1 MSSQSLSQ
9 NYSDEEL
16 ARVKASPVP
25 QHVAIIMDGNRR
37 WAKKQN
43 FTAVTNI
50 LKGHWQGASILSTIV
65 QAASDLGIKVLTV
78 FAFSTENWSRS
89 SQEIEFLFNVFE
101 TFLKENC
108 DEMIAKGVRFDTLGD
123 LTPFPEKLKKEVQ
136 RVRQATQEG
145 KKIDFLVALNYGGRD
160 EIRRAL
166 SSIMTDVLNG
176 ELDKNTLSEQTI
188 SQYLDTAKFPDPD
201 LLIRTSGEMRLSNFL
216 LWQMAYS
223 EVFVTDVLWPDFT
236 PRDLLIAVLEF
247 QKRTRRLG
255 R

>member
-1 MSSQSLSQ
+1 MSLQSLSQ

-16 ARVKASPVP
+16 ARVQASPVP
-25 QHVAIIMDGNRR
+25 RHVAIIMDGNRR

-43 FTAVTNI
+43 LTAVTHI

-65 QAASDLGIKVLTV
+65 EAASDLGIKVLTV

-89 SQEIEFLFNVFE
+89 SQEIDFLLNVFD

-108 DEMIAKGVRFDTLGD
+108 SKMVEKGVRFDTLGD
-123 LTPFPEKLKKEVQ
+123 LTPFPDTLKKEIE
-136 RVRQATQEG
+136 RVREATKEG

-166 SSIMTDVLNG
+166 TSIVTDVLAG
-176 ELDKNTLSEQTI
+176 ALDKNSLSEKTI
-188 SQYLDTAKFPDPD
+188 SQYLDTAQIADPD

-236 PRDLLIAVLEF
+236 PRDLLIAVLDF